1 MMGALPCQPL
11 LVASNKEYMIVNLY
25 TKVKIN
31 NDVCKRNEIPIGSNG
46 FVIDDFGDET
56 FDIEVCKKNGE
67 TIAIVALKATEFTI
81 DDSL

>member
-1 MMGALPCQPL
+1 VG
-11 LVASNKEYMIVNLY
+11 SNKGYMMVNLY

-31 NDVCKRNEIPIGSNG
+31 NDACERNEIPIGSNG

-67 TIAIVALKATEFTI
+67 TIAIISLKTTEFTI